1 MDDLTQDWSARAYV
15 YCGEQTMLEFMECT
29 IWHAGQ
35 HCHNGGRRKAIP
47 PNCGNFILMKKQ
59 PRTTTPQFAQAV
71 ALLRRGDVA
80 GAEATCLA
88 ILRRYPNHFDAL
100 HLSGLAAMQA
110 GRHDDGVRRLT
121 QALTIAP
128 KNADLHANLA
138 LALMSQGRDEDAVK
152 SFERALALNPH
163 AIDAGHNYGSLIL
176 KIGRYADAIIAF
188 DRVIA
193 RKADHADAHHQRGRA
208 LAELDRLEEAYS
220 AYEKAHLLQPNA
232 PEYLASMAAA
242 LCLLKRHA
250 EALPVIQKA
259 LEIRPGFELALLC
272 RVDALRG
279 LGQLQDSLA
288 AAEEVIAANPQSLQ
302 GIIWG
307 NAILMRLGQTERA
320 LQMSPASRN
329 IAPDDPVTYI
339 NHGFILAALNRF
351 EEALIFYDRALK
363 LKPDHPEAHHNR
375 AFALLTL
382 GRFEEG
388 WLSYEY
394 RNLRHKT
401 LAARK
406 YTKPLWWG
414 KQPLKDQRLFVYP
427 EQGFG
432 DTIQFARYAMLAADA
447 GARVVLSVQNPLRRV
462 FKDFHPGVT
471 IIGHNEVPT
480 EFDLHC
486 PLLSLP
492 LAFGT
497 RLESIPAWPH
507 GYLKAPAEEVAR
519 WAQRLPAGRRRIGLV
534 WSGSTNHTNDANR
547 SLALERLSPLFQPG
561 DAWVSLQKEVRES
574 DQPALQASGLFD
586 LTAELDDFADTAALI
601 SALDLVIA
609 VDTSVAH
616 LAAALG
622 KPVWLMVPFSPDF
635 RWLLKREDSPWYP
648 SLRLFRQQRL
658 GDWEG
663 VIARIGAALQP

>member
-1 MDDLTQDWSARAYV
+1 
-15 YCGEQTMLEFMECT
+15 
-29 IWHAGQ
+29 
-35 HCHNGGRRKAIP
+35 
-47 PNCGNFILMKKQ
+47 MKKQ
-59 PRTTTPQFAQAV
+59 LRTSAPQFAEAV

-88 ILRRYPNHFDAL
+88 ILKRYPNHFDAL
-100 HLSGLAAMQA
+100 HLSGLAAIQA
-110 GRHDDGVRRLT
+110 GRLDDGVSRLN
-121 QALTIAP
+121 QAVTIAP

-138 LALMSQGRDEDAVK
+138 LALMNQGRDEDAAK
-152 SFERALALNPH
+152 SFERALALDPH
-163 AIDAGHNYGSLIL
+163 AIDVGHNYGSLLL
-176 KIGRYADAIIAF
+176 KMGRYADAIIAF

-220 AYEKAHLLQPNA
+220 AYEKAHLLQPNS
-232 PEYLASMAAA
+232 PDYLASMAAA

-250 EALPVIQKA
+250 EALPLIQKA

-272 RVDALRG
+272 RVDALRA

-302 GIIWG
+302 GHIWRST
-307 NAILMRLGQTERA
+307 ILMRLGQTERA

-401 LAARK
+401 LVARR
-406 YTKPLWWG
+406 YPQPLWWG

-471 IIGHNEVPT
+471 VIGHNEVPT

-497 RLESIPAWPH
+497 RLESIPAWPR
-507 GYLKAPAEEVAR
+507 GYLKAPAEAVTR
-519 WAQRLPAGRRRIGLV
+519 WAQRLPVGRRRIGLV
-534 WSGSTNHTNDANR
+534 WSGSTIHTNDANR
-547 SLALERLSPLFQPG
+547 SLALERLSPLFQSG
-561 DAWVSLQKEVRES
+561 DVWVSLQKEVRES
-574 DQPALQASGLFD
+574 DQPALQDSGLFD
-586 LTAELDDFADTAALI
+586 LTAELVDFADTAALI

>member
-1 MDDLTQDWSARAYV
+1 
-15 YCGEQTMLEFMECT
+15 
-29 IWHAGQ
+29 
-35 HCHNGGRRKAIP
+35 
-47 PNCGNFILMKKQ
+47 MKKQ
-59 PRTTTPQFAQAV
+59 PRTSAPQFAEAV

-88 ILRRYPNHFDAL
+88 ILKRHPNHFDAL
-100 HLSGLAAMQA
+100 HLSGLAAIRA
-110 GRHDDGVRRLT
+110 GRLDDGVSRLS
-121 QALTIAP
+121 QAAAIAP
-128 KNADLHANLA
+128 KNSDAHANLA
-138 LALMSQGRDEDAVK
+138 LALMNQGRNEDAAK
-152 SFERALALNPH
+152 SFERALALDPQ
-163 AIDAGHNYGSLIL
+163 AIDAGHNYGTLLL
-176 KIGRYADAIIAF
+176 KMGRYADAIIAF
-188 DRVIA
+188 DHVIA
-193 RKADHADAHHQRGRA
+193 RQADHADAHHQRGRA

-220 AYEKAHLLQPNA
+220 AYEKAHLLQPNS
-232 PEYLASMAAA
+232 PDYLASMAAA

-250 EALPVIQKA
+250 EALPFIQKA
-259 LEIRPGFELALLC
+259 LAISPGLELALLC
-272 RVDALRG
+272 RVDALRA
-279 LGQLQDSLA
+279 LGQLQASLA

-302 GIIWG
+302 GHIWRST
-307 NAILMRLGQTERA
+307 ILMRLGQTERA
-320 LQMSPASRN
+320 LQMSAASRN
-329 IAPDDPVTYI
+329 IGLNDAATYI
-339 NHGFILAALNRF
+339 NHGFILAALNRLQ
-351 EEALIFYDRALK
+351 EALIFYDRALK

-401 LAARK
+401 LVARK
-406 YTKPLWWG
+406 YPKPLWWG
-414 KQPLKDQRLFVYP
+414 KEPLKDQRLFVYP

-432 DTIQFARYAMLAADA
+432 DTIHFARYAMLAADA

-471 IIGHNEVPT
+471 VIGQNEAPT

-497 RLESIPAWPH
+497 RLESIPAWPQ
-507 GYLKAPAEEVAR
+507 GYLKAPVEDVAR
-519 WAQRLPAGRRRIGLV
+519 WAQRLPAGSRRIGLV
-534 WSGSTNHTNDANR
+534 WSGSTIHTNDANR
-547 SLALERLSPLFQPG
+547 SLALERLSPLFQSG

-586 LTAELDDFADTAALI
+586 LTAELGDFADTAALI
-601 SALDLVIA
+601 SALDLVIT

>member
-1 MDDLTQDWSARAYV
+1 
-15 YCGEQTMLEFMECT
+15 ML
-29 IWHAGQ
+29 
-35 HCHNGGRRKAIP
+35 K
-47 PNCGNFILMKKQ
+47 
-59 PRTTTPQFAQAV
+59 
-71 ALLRRGDVA
+71 
-80 GAEATCLA
+80 
-88 ILRRYPNHFDAL
+88 
-100 HLSGLAAMQA
+100 
-110 GRHDDGVRRLT
+110 
-121 QALTIAP
+121 
-128 KNADLHANLA
+128 
-138 LALMSQGRDEDAVK
+138 
-152 SFERALALNPH
+152 
-163 AIDAGHNYGSLIL
+163 
-176 KIGRYADAIIAF
+176 
-188 DRVIA
+188 
-193 RKADHADAHHQRGRA
+193 
-208 LAELDRLEEAYS
+208 
-220 AYEKAHLLQPNA
+220 
-232 PEYLASMAAA
+232 
-242 LCLLKRHA
+242 
-250 EALPVIQKA
+250 
-259 LEIRPGFELALLC
+259 
-272 RVDALRG
+272 
-279 LGQLQDSLA
+279 LG
-288 AAEEVIAANPQSLQ
+288 
-302 GIIWG
+302 
-307 NAILMRLGQTERA
+307 
-320 LQMSPASRN
+320 
-329 IAPDDPVTYI
+329 
-339 NHGFILAALNRF
+339 
-351 EEALIFYDRALK
+351 ALK

-432 DTIQFARYAMLAADA
+432 DTIQFARYAMLAANA
-447 GARVVLSVQNPLRRV
+447 GARVALSVQNPLRRV

-471 IIGHNEVPT
+471 VIGHNEAPT

-497 RLESIPAWPH
+497 RLETIPAWPQ
-507 GYLKAPAEEVAR
+507 GYLKAPAEDVAR

-534 WSGSTNHTNDANR
+534 WSGSTIHTNDANR
-547 SLALERLSPLFQPG
+547 SLALERLSPLFQSG

-586 LTAELDDFADTAALI
+586 LTAELGDFADTAALI
-601 SALDLVIA
+601 SALDLVIT
-609 VDTSVAH
+609 VDTSVVH